1 MTERVI
7 RSYAQE
13 RRVFDRLRSDCSDE
27 AREEYE
33 DAIATLLRNYNTT
46 IHENRFIAGGAVEVF
61 TYALLRS
68 VGIDC
73 CLYGAQ
79 SRLGGILLP
88 NDRKLSIKETFTG
101 GPANVKLMNKQGG
114 GHREWTTAT
123 LFVVS
128 SVGLVYGSPDM
139 VDGVYVKDVNDGTE
153 LKKAGLQTLIDNPA
167 NLFKAKIAQK
177 PPTEMDGFSKKASTT
192 VARQILSDMP
202 SENLM
207 KNFAYKWI

>member
-1 MTERVI
+1 MTKQVI

-13 RRVFDRLRSDCSDE
+13 RRAFDRLRSDCSDE

-33 DAIATLLRNYNTT
+33 KAIATLLSTYNTT
-46 IHENRFIAGGAVEVF
+46 IYENRFIAGGAVEVF

-73 CLYGAQ
+73 HLYGAQ
-79 SRLGGILLP
+79 SRSGDILLP
-88 NDRKLSIKETFTG
+88 NDRKLSIKGTFTG
-101 GPANVKLMNKQGG
+101 GPTNVKLVNKQGG

-139 VDGVYVKDVNDGTE
+139 VAMEYVKDSEDAIE

-167 NLFKAKIAQK
+167 NLFKAEIDRK
-177 PPTEMDGFSKKASTT
+177 PPTEMAGFSKKASTA
-192 VARQILSDMP
+192 VARQILSDIP